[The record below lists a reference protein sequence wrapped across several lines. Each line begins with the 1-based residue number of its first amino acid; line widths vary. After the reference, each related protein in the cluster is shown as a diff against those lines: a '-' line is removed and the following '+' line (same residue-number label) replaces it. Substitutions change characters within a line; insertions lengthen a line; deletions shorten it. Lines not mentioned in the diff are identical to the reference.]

1 MKLKIFILAL
11 LVSSQVFCQEYKFV
25 VLDSLS
31 KKPIAFAHIFTG
43 NNNEGLASDV
53 TGAVILKQGYKEEAI
68 TVTHLGYYTK
78 TLKKEVY
85 NDTIFLKEKNTNL
98 TEVIVQNKKV
108 QTLGYTN
115 LKKTRYITTYGENI
129 ILAQHIPNKT
139 GAAHTLK
146 SLNYKIRS
154 KKKDSLLVRAHIYS
168 VDPIT
173 KKPNKELLSKS
184 IIYPVRRKKGT
195 LSIDI
200 QDQYIEM
207 PSEGLFIGL
216 EWLGENNDAAYGFTA
231 GNDSSINAF
240 VTLARLKDKIWLQS
254 QANGSYVRAS
264 FGVEVY

>member
-11 LVSSQVFCQEYKFV
+11 LVSSQIFCQEYKFV
-25 VLDSLS
+25 LLDSLS
-31 KKPIAFAHIFTG
+31 KKPLAFAHIFTA
-43 NNNEGLASDV
+43 NNNEGLTSNA
-53 TGAVILKQGYKEEAI
+53 TGEVILKQGYKEEAI
-68 TVTHLGYYTK
+68 TITHLAYCTK

-85 NDTIFLKEKNTNL
+85 NDTIFLKQKNTNL
-98 TEVIVQNKKV
+98 PEVIVQNKKV

-115 LKKTRYITTYGENI
+115 LKKTHYITTSGENI
-129 ILAQHIPNKT
+129 ILAQHIPNET

-146 SLNYKIRS
+146 SLHYKIRS

-240 VTLARLKDKIWLQS
+240 VTLAKLKNKIWLQS
-254 QANGSYVRAS
+254 QVSGSYLRAS

>member
-11 LVSSQVFCQEYKFV
+11 LVSSQVFCQERKLIIV
-25 VLDSLS
+25 DSLS
-31 KKPIAFAHIFTG
+31 KKPLAFAHIFTD
-43 NNNEGLASDV
+43 NNNEGLTSNA
-53 TGAVILKQGYKEEAI
+53 TGEVILKQGHKEEVI
-68 TVTHLGYYTK
+68 TITHLGYYTK

-98 TEVIVQNKKV
+98 PKVIVQNKKV

-115 LKKTRYITTYGENI
+115 LKKTHYITTYGENI

-146 SLNYKIRS
+146 SLHYKIRA

-173 KKPNKELLSKS
+173 KKPNKELLLKS
-184 IIYPVRRKKGT
+184 IIYPVCRKKGT

-240 VTLARLKDKIWLQS
+240 VTLAKLKNKIWLQS
-254 QANGSYVRAS
+254 QVSGSYLRAS